1 MSFCSLGLGPE
12 TLKALAEVGYTTP
25 TPIQAQA
32 IPVVFMGKDVL
43 GIAQTGT
50 GKTAS
55 FTLPMIEILAQGR
68 TRARMPRALLL
79 TPTRE
84 LAAQVAKS
92 FARYGCYHSLSM
104 ALLVGGESV
113 TAQIRLLDRGVDV
126 LIATPGR
133 LLDLFQRGH
142 VLLSDVRILVI
153 DEADRMLDMGFI
165 PDVERIVTLLPRR
178 RQTLFF
184 SATMP
189 SEVKRLADLFL
200 NEPREI
206 HAAPPAQP
214 ADGVVQALVVV
225 NSHAKDEVLRYFLRK
240 EEVRSA
246 FIFCN
251 RKRDICVLHRSLIK
265 HGFPAGMLH
274 GDLLQSLRTDTLE
287 QFRSGE
293 ISLLVCSDVAA
304 RGIDITAL
312 SHVFNFD
319 VPIHAEDYIHRIGRT
334 GRAGMSG
341 HALTIAVPED
351 SHYVVAIEKLIGH
364 QIPRVMVDDDDMD
377 DDLDEVAGVS
387 EHRKRMQKANR
398 TCVGVKRKKDTS
410 KERQN
415 KLTEQLIQDYLI
427 ERSQNTGVLTME
439 HSEDVLG
446 FGDHVPAFF
455 LVNALEHQAKV
466 SDSSHHAVRKAV
478 SVTRAGPNATRM
490 NGGRGGR
497 AAGERAAVVSG
508 RKTTAAASSAE
519 EVASAE
525 EVVTEHQE
533 HHASTEPPGTAAAA
547 AAAGDSSDS
556 VPSETA
562 VSQKKRGRP
571 SKRKGMISDTAAGT
585 ATAKSPPTIKRGR
598 PVSRKTTGS
607 HESRATTT
615 RRRRQTPPPEG
626 MTEESVDTA
635 VAPALTRRTTK
646 AAAPDRT
653 KLGKKG
659 SHSHESAVIA
669 PKILGDQT
677 DPSPEKAVP

>member
-12 TLKALAEVGYTTP
+12 TLKAIAAVGYTTP

-32 IPVVFMGKDVL
+32 IPVVCMGKDVL

-55 FTLPMIEILAQGR
+55 FTLPIIEILAQGR
-68 TRARMPRALLL
+68 TRARMPRALIL

-84 LAAQVAKS
+84 LSAQVAKS

-206 HAAPPAQP
+206 HAAPLAQP
-214 ADGVVQALVVV
+214 INSVLEGLVVID
-225 NSHAKDEVLRYFLRK
+225 SHTKDEVLRYFLRK
-240 EEVRSA
+240 QEVRSA

-341 HALTIAVPED
+341 HALTIAEPED

-364 QIPRVMVDDDDMD
+364 QIPRVMVEDIDIE
-377 DDLDEVAGVS
+377 EVEGVS
-387 EHRKRMQKANR
+387 ERRKRRTKTNR
-398 TCVGVKRKKDTS
+398 TGVGVKKKPDQRKD
-410 KERQN
+410 RQHE
-415 KLTEQLIQDYLI
+415 LTAAQESQDGGTDG
-427 ERSQNTGVLTME
+427 SQYDGTGVLTME

-446 FGDHVPAFF
+446 FGDHVPSFF
-455 LVNALEHQAKV
+455 RVNALEHPAKV
-466 SDSSHHAVRKAV
+466 SDSSSHHAGRKA
-478 SVTRAGPNATRM
+478 VTRAGTRAVT
-490 NGGRGGR
+490 NVNVTDC
-497 AAGERAAVVSG
+497 AAEEIAAVVSS
-508 RKTTAAASSAE
+508 RNAAQDSSAE
-519 EVASAE
+519 SV
-525 EVVTEHQE
+525 E
-533 HHASTEPPGTAAAA
+533 HHASTEHPGTAATE
-547 AAAGDSSDS
+547 GDSDA

-562 VSQKKRGRP
+562 VRQKKRGRP
-571 SKRKGMISDTAAGT
+571 LHGKGIVSDTAAGT
-585 ATAKSPPTIKRGR
+585 EKSPSKIKRGR
-598 PVSRKTTGS
+598 AVSRKTTEPN
-607 HESRATTT
+607 ESRATTT
-615 RRRRQTPPPEG
+615 RRRRQTPPPEERA
-626 MTEESVDTA
+626 EESVDTA
-635 VAPALTRRTTK
+635 VPPSRTRRAK
-646 AAAPDRT
+646 AAATDRI
-653 KLGKKG
+653 KRGKPERAQKVN
-659 SHSHESAVIA
+659 HSLEAAVIS
-669 PKILGDQT
+669 PKILGEQT
-677 DPSPEKAVP
+677 DSSPEKAVP